1 MNRVSLQGSKLP
13 AGCLG
18 LGTATTGGELLSEQ
32 PHSIESEHP
41 SASGYLKVA
50 LILGIITALEVAV
63 YYILTAEMESLLPP
77 TLILLSAV
85 KFGMVV
91 AFYMHLKF
99 DNRLFT
105 GLFVGCLAIAASVV
119 LAIMT
124 LFGVWTHIPSIV
136 PGVH

>member
-1 MNRVSLQGSKLP
+1 M
-13 AGCLG
+13 
-18 LGTATTGGELLSEQ
+18 
-32 PHSIESEHP
+32 
-41 SASGYLKVA
+41 
-50 LILGIITALEVAV
+50 AV